1 MSGSSVYFSPTY
13 SQLSMLG
20 RCSAPDT
27 HFSSPFLSHTQTPN
41 KQVGEIFLNYFLKVS
56 STVGSIV
63 GGGEPELASKHIRLP
78 G

>member
-1 MSGSSVYFSPTY
+1 MFISV
-13 SQLSMLG
+13 QLTLSFQCEAGALL
-20 RCSAPDT
+20 SIHT
-27 HFSSPFLSHTQTPN
+27 FLLLFLSHTQTPN

-63 GGGEPELASKHIRLP
+63 GGELELASKHIRLP